1 MNDLKNLV
9 NFWNDCFNNDDKI
22 EVTNY
27 KSLAL
32 SKKLYDALEILS
44 KEGKVLDYGCGHGW
58 ASIILAKEG
67 CKNVTASDMAPNAIK
82 MAKEYSKV
90 YQVDSNINFK
100 LINDDYLNNELDSY
114 YDGVFCSNVLDV
126 VPMEVSQSIIKFL
139 HRVVKENGLVIIG
152 LNYYLDLNKAPN
164 GFKVID
170 KNVYINDILRLV
182 SLTDEEWV
190 NIFSKYFTIEKTIHF
205 SWPNE
210 NVERRRIFYLRKR

>member
-9 NFWNDCFNNDDKI
+9 NFWNDCFNNNDKI
-22 EVTNY
+22 EVTDY
-27 KSLAL
+27 KNLVP
-32 SKKLYDALEILS
+32 SKKLYEALEILS
-44 KEGKVLDYGCGHGW
+44 KEDKVLDYGCGDGW
-58 ASIILAKEG
+58 ASIILAKVG
-67 CKNVTASDMAPNAIK
+67 CKDVTASDMAPNAIK
-82 MAKEYSKV
+82 MAKEYSKA

-100 LINDDYLNNELDSY
+100 LINDDYLNNELDNY

-126 VPMEVSQSIIKFL
+126 VPMDVSQSIIKFL
-139 HRVVKENGLVIIG
+139 YRVVKENGLVIIG
-152 LNYYLDLNKAPN
+152 LNYYLDLDKAPN

-190 NIFSKYFTIEKTIHF
+190 NIFSEYFTIEKTIHF

>member
-9 NFWNDCFNNDDKI
+9 SFWNDCFNNNDKI
-22 EVTNY
+22 EVTDY
-27 KSLAL
+27 KTLAP

-44 KEGKVLDYGCGHGW
+44 KEDKVLDYGCGHGW
-58 ASIILAKEG
+58 ASIILAKVG
-67 CKNVTASDMAPNAIK
+67 CKDVTASDMAPNAIK
-82 MAKEYSKV
+82 MAKEYSKA

-126 VPMEVSQSIIKFL
+126 VPMDVSQSIIKFL

-152 LNYYLDLNKAPN
+152 LNYYLDLDKAPN

-190 NIFSKYFTIEKTIHF
+190 NIFSEYFTIEKTIHF